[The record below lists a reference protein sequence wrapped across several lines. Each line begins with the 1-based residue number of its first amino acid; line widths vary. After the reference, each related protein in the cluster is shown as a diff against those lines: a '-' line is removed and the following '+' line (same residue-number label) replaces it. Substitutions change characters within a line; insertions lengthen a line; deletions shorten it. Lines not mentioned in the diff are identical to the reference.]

1 MSEKRTRPA
10 EGRAAWRV
18 VVAVGA
24 MVVACDPPAPTEL
37 RGPIEP
43 AIANDAAEAAD
54 PGLANLPGESTLAK
68 WFDSDTAPIVFVDDF
83 RIETREDL
91 PEAVRQ
97 WVEGGLRD
105 SDLVAHVEV
114 VAGTGIQGGEFA
126 NGAILIFTGRD
137 RPDSDPRP
145 LPAKWKRVPPPLVIV
160 DGQPIPCPEV
170 PSNLAPYPF
179 RWAKAFIE
187 AACFHDV
194 MSLDIES
201 FKLFRGAH
209 AASYYGAENVVG
221 VIEISTKNPGAGR

>member
-24 MVVACDPPAPTEL
+24 MVVACDALAPPEL
-37 RGPIEP
+37 REPIEP

-54 PGLANLPGESTLAK
+54 PGLAN
-68 WFDSDTAPIVFVDDF
+68 
-83 RIETREDL
+83 
-91 PEAVRQ
+91 
-97 WVEGGLRD
+97 
-105 SDLVAHVEV
+105 
-114 VAGTGIQGGEFA
+114 
-126 NGAILIFTGRD
+126 
-137 RPDSDPRP
+137 
-145 LPAKWKRVPPPLVIV
+145 PAR
-160 DGQPIPCPEV
+160 G
-170 PSNLAPYPF
+170 PF